1 MNEALQTILTK
12 LETSWGPAVLDVGTA
27 ITFWSCVNYL
37 VIGFVLCVASFVLV
51 RVIQSVYRAL
61 AKQERARYEKDVP
74 FIQWDEPRSMIMVA
88 TAVLGGIGA
97 IAAGLIGICMVLN
110 VWNWVGIFNPRL
122 RLAYDLYQAAI
133 ALVK

>member
-37 VIGFVLCVASFVLV
+37 VTGFVLCIVSFALV
-51 RVIQSVYRAL
+51 QVIRSVYRTL
-61 AKQERARYEKDVP
+61 AKHERASYERDVP
-74 FIQWDEPRSMIMVA
+74 FADWDEERKMVMSMA
-88 TAVLGGIGA
+88 AFFGAFGALTAGSIGV
-97 IAAGLIGICMVLN
+97 CMLLD
-110 VWNWVGIFNPRL
+110 VWNWVGIFNPKL